1 MMRDDPPLDDLY
13 RELIVEH
20 YRRPHN
26 AAPLA
31 HADVRAEGMNPLC
44 GDEVRVEL
52 RFDGDRVAEAAFAG
66 RGCAIS
72 QASASMMTDA
82 VSGKPVPETVRLICA
97 FERMLKQGEE
107 SDPLLGDLEALQGV
121 HSFPVR
127 VKCALLPW
135 KVLRE
140 ALDEYEDAGGS
151 AAAVENEEPS

>member
-1 MMRDDPPLDDLY
+1 MSVEAELDELY
-13 RELIVEH
+13 RDVIVAH
-20 YRRPHN
+20 YRRPHH

-31 HADVRAEGMNPLC
+31 HADVSAEGMNPLC

-52 RFDGDRVAEAAFAG
+52 RFEDERLAEGAAWG

-82 VSGKPVPETVRLICA
+82 IEGLTAGETERLLGA
-97 FERMLKQGEE
+97 VEQMLKTGAETGE
-107 SDPLLGDLEALQGV
+107 DLGDLDALRGV
-121 HSFPVR
+121 AKFPVR

-140 ALDEYEDAGGS
+140 ALDEHQDQR
-151 AAAVENEEPS
+151 